1 MIFEMTHDTI
11 CHSIRLITH
20 SKARG
25 MIRIPGRYCIAAGL
39 AAALAVGATPSA
51 LAQWKPDRMTE
62 LIVSVAPGGNQ
73 DITARTIQSIW
84 QERKILSPVNVIN
97 KPGGGGAIAYT
108 HMSQRTK
115 DPSQLLILAPTMMT
129 SRIMGVGQ
137 FTHRDF
143 TPIAMLFNEYIFTV
157 VKAESPLKNGVDLIR
172 RFKESPDSLSVG
184 VATAVGNHIHMG
196 IALPM
201 KAAGVDIKKMKVV
214 AFKSSGQ
221 SLTAVLGGHIEVAA
235 ATFAAVLPHVTAGSL
250 RIVGVS
256 APQRMGGALATIP
269 TWKEQGANAVFDSW
283 RGIVGTKGISE
294 AQVKY
299 WEAAFLALSQTDEW
313 KADID
318 KNYRVNHF
326 LNGRDSNAYWDAQYK
341 ELEEGLTELGL
352 AKR

>member
-157 VKAESPLKNGVDLIR
+157 VKAESPLKSGVDLIR

-283 RGIVGTKGISE
+283 RGVVGTKGISE

-299 WEAAFLALSQTDEW
+299 WEAAFLALSQTEEW

>member
-129 SRIMGVGQ
+129 SRIMGFGQ

-157 VKAESPLKNGVDLIR
+157 VKAESPLKSGVDLIR

-299 WEAAFLALSQTDEW
+299 WEAAFLALSQTEEW

>member
-115 DPSQLLILAPTMMT
+115 DPSQLLILADDDDLQDHGRRPVHA
-129 SRIMGVGQ
+129 SRLHPDRDVVQRIHL
-137 FTHRDF
+137 HRRQ
-143 TPIAMLFNEYIFTV
+143 
-157 VKAESPLKNGVDLIR
+157 G
-172 RFKESPDSLSVG
+172 
-184 VATAVGNHIHMG
+184 G
-196 IALPM
+196 IA
-201 KAAGVDIKKMKVV
+201 A
-214 AFKSSGQ
+214 
-221 SLTAVLGGHIEVAA
+221 
-235 ATFAAVLPHVTAGSL
+235 
-250 RIVGVS
+250 
-256 APQRMGGALATIP
+256 
-269 TWKEQGANAVFDSW
+269 
-283 RGIVGTKGISE
+283 
-294 AQVKY
+294 
-299 WEAAFLALSQTDEW
+299 
-313 KADID
+313 
-318 KNYRVNHF
+318 
-326 LNGRDSNAYWDAQYK
+326 
-341 ELEEGLTELGL
+341 
-352 AKR
+352 

>member
-283 RGIVGTKGISE
+283 RGVVGTKGISE

-299 WEAAFLALSQTDEW
+299 WEAAFLALSQTEEW

>member
-1 MIFEMTHDTI
+1 MTNEMI
-11 CHSIRLITH
+11 HSRV
-20 SKARG
+20 RG
-25 MIRIPGRYCIAAGL
+25 MSRLTVRFTGRFCIAAGL
-39 AAALAVGATPSA
+39 SVALTAGLTPCA
-51 LAQWKPDRMTE
+51 LAQWKPDRITE

-73 DITARTIQSIW
+73 DITARTIQTIW
-84 QERKILSPVNVIN
+84 QDRKIVSPVNVIN

-108 HMSQRTK
+108 HLSQRAK
-115 DPSQLLILAPTMMT
+115 DPSQLLILAPTMLT
-129 SRIMGVGQ
+129 SKIMGVGQ

-157 VKAESPLKNGVDLIR
+157 VKADSPLKSGVDLIQR
-172 RFKESPDSLSVG
+172 LKEAPDSLSLG

-235 ATFAAVLPHVTAGSL
+235 ATFAAVLPQLTAGRL
-250 RIVGVS
+250 RILGVS

-283 RGIVGTKGISE
+283 RGIVGAKGISE

-313 KADID
+313 KADIE
-318 KNYRVNHF
+318 KTHRVNHF
-326 LNGRDSNAYWDAQYK
+326 LNGGDSNAYWDAQYK